1 MAKKNLSDLLQ
12 EEAQKFTPQVG
23 DTAIEVT
30 AQKVEE
36 ENSSPMEEEAASTST
51 KRTTPTKADLEAT
64 IQALTA
70 NLEKAQ
76 QKEVSFKEH
85 ISDLKTDLSLQKA
98 LEERLTTEL
107 YETKK
112 TALQLAESNSQLIE
126 EINGLK
132 KVKEPV
138 KEPVKETYKEPIRE
152 TYKETSRSLSINPK
166 KSHRSPER
174 LQEKPNQSNDNF
186 ADNTWLYD

>member
-30 AQKVEE
+30 AKKVEE
-36 ENSSPMEEEAASTST
+36 ENSSPLEEEPASTSNR
-51 KRTTPTKADLEAT
+51 RTTPTKADLEIT
-64 IQALTA
+64 IKELTTT
-70 NLEKAQ
+70 LEKVQ
-76 QKEVSFKEH
+76 KKEVSLKEQ
-85 ISDLKTDLSLQKA
+85 ISELKTDLSVQKA
-98 LEERLTTEL
+98 LGERLTTEL

-112 TALQLAESNSQLIE
+112 TALQLAESNSKLIT
-126 EINGLK
+126 EINELK
-132 KVKEPV
+132 KVN
-138 KEPVKETYKEPIRE
+138 EPVKETVKETFRE
-152 TYKETSRSLSINPK
+152 PVKETSRSLSINPK

>member
-1 MAKKNLSDLLQ
+1 MNKKNLSDLLQ

-23 DTAIEVT
+23 DSAIEIT
-30 AQKVEE
+30 AQEVIE
-36 ENSSPMEEEAASTST
+36 ENSLPLQEELTP
-51 KRTTPTKADLEAT
+51 TPTKAELEIT
-64 IQALTA
+64 IKKLTA

-76 QKEVSFKEH
+76 EKEVSLKEQ
-85 ISDLKTDLSLQKA
+85 ISDLKTDLSVQKA
-98 LEERLTTEL
+98 WGERLTTEL

-126 EINGLK
+126 EIKGLK
-132 KVKEPV
+132 KVQEPVKAQVKETFKEPV
-138 KEPVKETYKEPIRE
+138 
-152 TYKETSRSLSINPK
+152 RSLSINPK

-174 LQEKPNQSNDNF
+174 LQELPTQSNDDF

>member
-36 ENSSPMEEEAASTST
+36 DNSSPLEEEPASTSNR
-51 KRTTPTKADLEAT
+51 RTTPTKADLEIT
-64 IQALTA
+64 IKELTA
-70 NLEKAQ
+70 TLEKVQ
-76 QKEVSFKEH
+76 KKEVSLKEQ
-85 ISDLKTDLSLQKA
+85 ISDFKTDLSVQKA
-98 LEERLTTEL
+98 LAERLNTEL
-107 YETKK
+107 HETKK
-112 TALQLAESNSQLIE
+112 TALQLAESNSKLIA
-126 EINGLK
+126 EINELK

-138 KEPVKETYKEPIRE
+138 KETFIEPV
-152 TYKETSRSLSINPK
+152 KETSRSLSINPK
-166 KSHRSPER
+166 KSHRSAER
-174 LQEKPNQSNDNF
+174 LQEMPNQSNDNF